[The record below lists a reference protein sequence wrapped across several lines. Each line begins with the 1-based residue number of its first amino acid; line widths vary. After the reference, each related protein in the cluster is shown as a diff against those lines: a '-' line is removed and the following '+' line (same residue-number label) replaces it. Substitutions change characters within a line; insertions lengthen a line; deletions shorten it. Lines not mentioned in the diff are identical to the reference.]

1 MEEEL
6 DEVESLE
13 LIEEE
18 TLVSELELESVSE
31 LEEEGKRDTQL
42 ERRTLVNKRESVMFF
57 FIMSLCTGV
66 DGVYRCLSINLTNP
80 FGMVN
85 IRIAITLF
93 CINTIIA
100 RSCPIRDGILN
111 RP

>member
-18 TLVSELELESVSE
+18 TLLSELELESISE
-31 LEEEGKRDTQL
+31 LEEEGKRDAQL
-42 ERRTLVNKRESVMFF
+42 ERRTVVNKRENVMFF

-66 DGVYRCLSINLTNP
+66 NSVYRCLSKNLTNP
-80 FGMVN
+80 FGMIN

-100 RSCPIRDGILN
+100 RS
-111 RP
+111 

>member
-18 TLVSELELESVSE
+18 TLVSELELERTSE
-31 LEEEGKRDTQL
+31 LEEEGKRDAQL
-42 ERRTLVNKRESVMFF
+42 ERRTVVNKRESVMFF
-57 FIMSLCTGV
+57 FIMSLCTCV
-66 DGVYRCLSINLTNP
+66 DGVYRCLSINFTNP

-85 IRIAITLF
+85 IRIAITLL

-100 RSCPIRDGILN
+100 RS
-111 RP
+111 